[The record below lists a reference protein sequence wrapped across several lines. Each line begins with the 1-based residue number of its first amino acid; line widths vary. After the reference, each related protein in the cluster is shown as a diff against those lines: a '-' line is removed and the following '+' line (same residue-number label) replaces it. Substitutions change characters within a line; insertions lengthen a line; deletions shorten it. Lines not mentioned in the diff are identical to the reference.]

1 MDTRKLVTYLL
12 AKMVMRGSSK
22 MRSHGSLGR
31 WQRPEAG
38 TSEVDSSIRRRSYT
52 ARSAPDH
59 ERSQVDGQMAYEK
72 EHWGGVVAMGKK
84 LTNREIEVLKWASY
98 GKTSREISEILII
111 SVNTV
116 NFHVKNAMMK
126 LETANKTATVAR
138 ASMLGLL
145 S

>member
-1 MDTRKLVTYLL
+1 M
-12 AKMVMRGSSK
+12 
-22 MRSHGSLGR
+22 
-31 WQRPEAG
+31 E
-38 TSEVDSSIRRRSYT
+38 
-52 ARSAPDH
+52 
-59 ERSQVDGQMAYEK
+59 
-72 EHWGGVVAMGKK
+72 KK
-84 LTNREIEVLKWASY
+84 LTDREIEVLKWSSY
-98 GKTSREISEILII
+98 GKTSREVSEILII

>member
-1 MDTRKLVTYLL
+1 
-12 AKMVMRGSSK
+12 
-22 MRSHGSLGR
+22 
-31 WQRPEAG
+31 
-38 TSEVDSSIRRRSYT
+38 
-52 ARSAPDH
+52 
-59 ERSQVDGQMAYEK
+59 
-72 EHWGGVVAMGKK
+72 MGKK